1 MVIIGYNYTMN
12 TMRRRHYHRWSADEV
27 AELRNEYTVSELT
40 VQEIADLHDRSIFS
54 ILNRLEKDKLIDSR
68 WTKPRGYQ
76 DFPDDIKPYISCED
90 PTTNVRVD
98 YDAEE
103 YLHSDSDSDND
114 SGSGSGSDSS
124 TSSDTNNQTG
134 HPYNLEVVAMQKMG
148 FYVIR
153 GLVFVM
159 FFCIQYYHYC
169 RQKLMGM

>member
-1 MVIIGYNYTMN
+1 MN

-27 AELRNEYTVSELT
+27 DELRNEYTVSKLT

-68 WTKPRGYQ
+68 WTKPRGYEG
-76 DFPDDIKPYISCED
+76 FPDDIKPYITCED
-90 PTTNVRVD
+90 DVANGRIG

-103 YLHSDSDSDND
+103 YFHSCSNSDNNSDTSSDSDDED
-114 SGSGSGSDSS
+114 V
-124 TSSDTNNQTG
+124 
-134 HPYNLEVVAMQKMG
+134 YNLEVVAMQKMG

-153 GLVFVM
+153 GLLFVM

-169 RQKLMGM
+169 KQQLMGM